1 MGGIDIIF
9 RIAAVGILA
18 AVVSTVLKQSGKDE
32 LGTIVSLAAV
42 VITLLM
48 VINLIAELF
57 GTVRNLFSL
66 Y

>member
-1 MGGIDIIF
+1 MGIDIIF

-18 AVVSTVLKQSGKDE
+18 SVVSTVLRQSGKDE
-32 LGTIVSLAAV
+32 LSTIVSLAAV

-48 VINLIAELF
+48 VINIIAELF
-57 GTVRNLFSL
+57 STVRNLFSL

>member
-1 MGGIDIIF
+1 MGIDIIF

-18 AVVSTVLKQSGKDE
+18 SVVSTVLRQSGKDE
-32 LGTIVSLAAV
+32 LSTIVSLAAV

-48 VINLIAELF
+48 VINIIAELF

>member
-1 MGGIDIIF
+1 MGIDVIF